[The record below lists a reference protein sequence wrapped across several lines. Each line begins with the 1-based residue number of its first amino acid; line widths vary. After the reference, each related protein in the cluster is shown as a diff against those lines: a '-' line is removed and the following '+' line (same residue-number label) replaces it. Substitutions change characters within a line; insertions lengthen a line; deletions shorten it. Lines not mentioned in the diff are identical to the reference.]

1 MFKKIFLCLTLT
13 FFANTFSFAEDT
25 RSRPTDHVN
34 FVFVKDADNLNHE
47 RLDIFQNGKR
57 IQSLPLPYRIGFM
70 LPLGGAD
77 YDKSDTK
84 YRLIFE
90 GIYTQEEQ
98 NFNYKDYL
106 VDITG
111 SGEKRYLIV
120 GCWSGGNH
128 GLYSGYL
135 IDAKDNFAVLGPIP
149 CYEAYDYPMPNPNL
163 VFRFFDEIFP
173 LDAESSQSEVAIFV
187 DLKLQ
192 KGKEPVFAT
201 VKPEKFS
208 LVPYKNALN
217 TKAWTDARVFTIGQ
231 LYCDLASYGLL
242 KDFKNYAKQLDF
254 TDDEIAKAHEYYR
267 KEIRESKFYKYLKE
281 LNPGLL

>member
-1 MFKKIFLCLTLT
+1 MLKKIIFCLTLI
-13 FFANTFSFAEDT
+13 FFASTFSIAEDT
-25 RSRPTDHVN
+25 RSRPADHVK
-34 FVFVKDADNLNHE
+34 FVFVKDADNLYHE
-47 RLDIFQNGKR
+47 RLDIFQNDKR

-128 GLYSGYL
+128 GIYSGYL

-149 CYEAYDYPMPNPNL
+149 CAEIYDYSMPNPNL
-163 VFRFFDEIFP
+163 IFRFFDGIFP

-201 VKPEKFS
+201 VKPEKLS
-208 LVPYKNALN
+208 LASYKSILN
-217 TKAWTDARVFTIGQ
+217 TKDWTDARVFTIGQ
-231 LYCDLASYGLL
+231 LYCPLASCGLL
-242 KDFKNYAKQLDF
+242 KDFSNYAEQLGF
-254 TDDEIAKAHEYYR
+254 TNDEIAKANEYYR
-267 KEIRESKFYKYLKE
+267 KKIRESKFYKYLKK
-281 LNPGLL
+281 LNPDLL